1 MTDLEYYESMIELKA
16 YSPRVI
22 KHQWY
27 DVNKYFSVLVH
38 DDNGNYPD
46 IWLDACVYYG
56 NLDIDWNMWIFHDDN
71 EYEQLV
77 KAFMDLS
84 RMFDG
89 YLWDLCSGCVE
100 EYLLTNNLVKRD
112 DDYNYYIDE

>member
-1 MTDLEYYESMIELKA
+1 MTDLEYYETMIELKEYA
-16 YSPRVI
+16 PRVI
-22 KHQWY
+22 KHEWQ

-56 NLDIDWNMWIFHDDN
+56 DLDVDWNMWIFHKDN
-71 EYEQLV
+71 GYEQTV
-77 KAFMDLS
+77 SAFMDLS

-89 YLWDLCSGCVE
+89 YLWDKCYECVE
-100 EYLLTNNLVKRD
+100 NYLLTNNLVKVD

>member
-1 MTDLEYYESMIELKA
+1 MTDLEYYETMIELKA

-22 KHQWY
+22 KHEWY

-46 IWLDACVYYG
+46 VWLDACVYYG

-71 EYEQLV
+71 EYEQKV
-77 KAFMDLS
+77 RAFMDLS
-84 RMFDG
+84 GMFDG
-89 YLWDLCSGCVE
+89 WLWILCSDCVE
-100 EYLLTNNLVKRD
+100 EYLVTNNLVKRD
-112 DDYNYYIDE
+112 PDYNYYIE